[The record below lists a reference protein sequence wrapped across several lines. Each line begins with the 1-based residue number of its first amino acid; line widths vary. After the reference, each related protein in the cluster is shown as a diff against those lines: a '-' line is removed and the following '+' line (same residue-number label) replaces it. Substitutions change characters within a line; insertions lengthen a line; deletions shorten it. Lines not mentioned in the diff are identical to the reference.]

1 MILERFGEE
10 KGSAIGMYIRSTSD
24 RPLKWKDIRNLN
36 IPPDDMLSIV
46 DIAKLSEIASSHM
59 WYN

>member
-46 DIAKLSEIASSHM
+46 DIAKLSEIAGR
-59 WYN
+59 